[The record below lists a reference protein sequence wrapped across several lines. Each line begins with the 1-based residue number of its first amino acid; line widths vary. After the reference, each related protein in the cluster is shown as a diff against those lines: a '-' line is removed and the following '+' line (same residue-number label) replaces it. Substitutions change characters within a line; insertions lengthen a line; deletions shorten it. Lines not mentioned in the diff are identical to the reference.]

1 MDRKEKKHVAVIG
14 AGIIGVST
22 AVWLLRQG
30 IAVTLIDRN
39 EPGCDKAA
47 SFGNACILAAVS
59 VTPVTGPGLVS
70 KSPKMLL
77 DPDFPLFLRWSY
89 LPKLTPWL
97 LKYLSHANE
106 KDTRRIAAG
115 LAPLTS
121 DTVEQHK
128 ALAQGTA
135 AEAWVKDSHYSF
147 VYPTRKDYEADRFIW
162 SLRKKAGF
170 DPQILE
176 GDEAHEFE
184 PNLSR
189 DFTCLAM
196 LPDHGYIRN
205 PGAYIADL
213 AQEVERLG
221 GRILKA
227 NMQDF
232 VLRDGKIHSVVTDE
246 GTIECTHAVLA
257 TGAWSRSLSQK
268 LGLSVPLET
277 ERGYHVEYSAPENGP
292 NSPLMLTSGKFVA
305 MPMAKGLRCAGVLEF
320 GGLQAGASEAPL
332 KLMRKKVRET
342 FPKMTF
348 KEESIWLGHRPAP
361 SDSLPLIGEIRKSG
375 IFTGFGHHHIGLTAG
390 PKTGRILAGLIT
402 GQNQAIDLTPYD
414 PGRF

>member
-1 MDRKEKKHVAVIG
+1 MDKKEKKHVAIIG

-39 EPGCDKAA
+39 RPGSDKAA

-97 LKYLSHANE
+97 MKYLSHANE
-106 KDTRRIAAG
+106 KDTSRIAAG

-135 AEAWVKDSHYSF
+135 AEAWVKDTHYSF

-162 SLRKKAGF
+162 SLRKQAGF

-189 DFTCLAM
+189 DFKCLAM
-196 LPDHGYIRN
+196 LPDHGYIRD

-213 AQEVERLG
+213 AREVERLG

-227 NMQDF
+227 NMKDF
-232 VLRDGKIHSVVTDE
+232 VLRDGRVHSIVTDE
-246 GTIECTHAVLA
+246 GAIECTHAVLA

-277 ERGYHVEYSAPENGP
+277 ERGYHVEYSAPENGSKLP
-292 NSPLMLTSGKFVA
+292 AYADKRKICGDAHGKGAALRGRSGIWRLAGRCIRSTAQADAQESQGNLPETVLQGGKHVVGSQACSVRQSAAHRGNPRIRHLHRIWSSPY
-305 MPMAKGLRCAGVLEF
+305 
-320 GGLQAGASEAPL
+320 
-332 KLMRKKVRET
+332 
-342 FPKMTF
+342 
-348 KEESIWLGHRPAP
+348 RPDCRTQDRP
-361 SDSLPLIGEIRKSG
+361 DTGRTHHGPKSG
-375 IFTGFGHHHIGLTAG
+375 NRSNPL
-390 PKTGRILAGLIT
+390 
-402 GQNQAIDLTPYD
+402 
-414 PGRF
+414 